1 MGRIIA
7 YNIRDEKADRV
18 RCLCRKHSIPLLEA
32 SDAMHGRCIADIL
45 GGAIGNDGVGQ
56 KLFDDEMLLFDGID
70 DDLLHVLLREVRQA
84 GGVELKAVVT
94 PFNRLWTSLQLRN
107 ELLREQA
114 EMSRAMANK

>member
-1 MGRIIA
+1 M
-7 YNIRDEKADRV
+7 
-18 RCLCRKHSIPLLEA
+18 LEA

-45 GGAIGNDGVGQ
+45 DGATGNDGVGQ

-94 PFNRLWTSLQLRN
+94 PLNRLWTSLQLRN

-114 EMSRAMANK
+114 EMLRAMANK